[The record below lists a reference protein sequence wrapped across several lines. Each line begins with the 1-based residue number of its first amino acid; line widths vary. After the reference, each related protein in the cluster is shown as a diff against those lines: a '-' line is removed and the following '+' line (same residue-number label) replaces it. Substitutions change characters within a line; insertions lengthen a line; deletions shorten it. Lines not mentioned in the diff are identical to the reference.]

1 MMTMTPSD
9 ISQASYGQ
17 AFPRRRVAVTGLGVI
32 SPVGHTAKDVWD
44 NVSQGRSGIR
54 LLTGIPE
61 EQQTCWVAGQITDF
75 DPGNYMD
82 KKEAKRMDRFAQF
95 GVAAARGAWE
105 MSGLQALKD
114 AGTLDMTR
122 VGVVLGTGSGGMETI
137 HVQMKHCFDRGFQRC
152 SPFLVP
158 MMISNMAAGRVSIEF
173 GAKGPSLCITT
184 ACATGTDCIGR
195 AMKMIQSGEIDVAFA
210 GGAEAPLASMALAGF
225 ANARALSLAKES
237 PETASRPFDKNRNGF
252 VIAEGAAVL
261 MLEDEAHAKARGATI
276 YGYIAGY
283 GSTDDA
289 YDIVATHDEGEG
301 GARAMTIAL
310 KDAGLTPEAVGYIN
324 AHATSTP
331 VGDIS
336 ETKAIKTVFGTS
348 AQTGKTLV
356 SSTKSM
362 HGHLLGGAGA
372 LEAIICL
379 KALQHQVVP
388 PTLNLHEPDEACDLD
403 YVPNVARAVSG
414 LRYAM
419 SNSFG
424 FGGHNASLI
433 MAAPDA

>member
-1 MMTMTPSD
+1 MMMTTSD
-9 ISQASYGQ
+9 ISQTSARQ
-17 AFPRRRVAVTGLGVI
+17 AVSRRRVAVTGMGVV
-32 SPVGHTAKDVWD
+32 SPVGHTPQAVWE
-44 NVSQGRSGIR
+44 NVSQGRSGIK

-61 EQQTCWVAGQITDF
+61 AHQTCWVAGQITDF
-75 DPGNYMD
+75 EPGDYMD

-95 GVAAARGAWE
+95 GVAAARGAWD
-105 MSGLQALKD
+105 MSGLEALKIS
-114 AGTLDMTR
+114 GTLDMTR
-122 VGVVLGTGSGGMETI
+122 VGVVVGTGSGGMDTI
-137 HVQMKHCFDRGFQRC
+137 HVQMKNCFDRGFQRC

-237 PETASRPFDKNRNGF
+237 PETASRPFDKSRNGF

-261 MLEDEAHAKARGATI
+261 MLEDEAHALARGAKI

-301 GARAMTIAL
+301 GARAMQIAL
-310 KDAGLTPEAVGYIN
+310 NDAGLSAPHVGYIN

-336 ETKAIKTVFGTS
+336 ETRAIKTVFGEAAS
-348 AQTGKTLV
+348 SGQTLV

-379 KALQHQVVP
+379 QALAHQVVP
-388 PTLNLHEPDEACDLD
+388 PTMNLHDPDEACDLD
-403 YVPNVARAVSG
+403 YVPNVAREVSG

-424 FGGHNASLI
+424 FGGHNASII
-433 MAAPDA
+433 MASASV